1 MPAQRSPA
9 EDSSRRGRPG
19 QTGRTDAVQVRA
31 GSSGSPHELRRRP
44 PSTTESATT
53 HSRPSR
59 WVTRTSSGPDVRA
72 VERLEV
78 GLADLVAD
86 RGLADLDPGE
96 VGAAPAVVPRAE
108 HPERQ
113 VAEVGGLEHLADRAH
128 VEPAERASPRKQ
140 HSGRGEP
147 VTAGVRALP
156 DPPGVPL
163 VPGQRHRPAAD
174 RAAHV
179 VPTVGADEE
188 DRLAGPELRQR
199 GADGLLISRRQR
211 VEREPKQVLRSLH
224 AADQEERV
232 RRRSRRGSRAG
243 VRYAGR
249 RARRAGGSGRAVPR
263 PPGTHGSARHRRRPE
278 GTTGWPQYGPTARS
292 ARRTPRTAPAPLCR
306 RATRSSPCPTRRS
319 THPGRSGR
327 GCATRRGGSP
337 SRRGAQRTRDPG
349 DDRAGRRSRAVPL
362 AGGGRQLDRDA
373 VGRGRPGG
381 GPPGPGEHEGVL
393 ALEEPVTAHAAGGAS
408 LGGVLRI
415 RRHLERTGLGAG
427 EGARTTRWTSPRP
440 GRWPGRRRRTRP
452 PDGQR

>member
-9 EDSSRRGRPG
+9 EDSSRRGRLG

-31 GSSGSPHELRRRP
+31 GSSGSPHELRRPP

-72 VERLEV
+72 VSASRSV
-78 GLADLVAD
+78 SPISSRTADSPTWT
-86 RGLADLDPGE
+86 RGE

-128 VEPAERASPRKQ
+128 VEPAERASPREQ
-140 HSGRGEP
+140 HSGGREP

-163 VPGQRHRPAAD
+163 MPGQRHRPAAD

-199 GADGLLISRRQR
+199 GADGLEVSRRQR

-232 RRRSRRGSRAG
+232 RPAPGEVAEPGSGTRVGVLAGPADQAEPSPGRPARTGQLVTDVGRKVRLGGRSTAPRPVLLDGHPEPRRRRGAVERLGRRRVPLDGARIRGAAAVAVRPVVVDRRHDEVLSGPAIRAMTVPAGVPEPSRLPVAGGSSTATPLAAAARAG
-243 VRYAGR
+243 V
-249 RARRAGGSGRAVPR
+249 
-263 PPGTHGSARHRRRPE
+263 PPAQAS
-278 GTTGWPQYGPTARS
+278 
-292 ARRTPRTAPAPLCR
+292 
-306 RATRSSPCPTRRS
+306 TRVSSP
-319 THPGRSGR
+319 
-327 GCATRRGGSP
+327 
-337 SRRGAQRTRDPG
+337 
-349 DDRAGRRSRAVPL
+349 
-362 AGGGRQLDRDA
+362 
-373 VGRGRPGG
+373 
-381 GPPGPGEHEGVL
+381 
-393 ALEEPVTAHAAGGAS
+393 
-408 LGGVLRI
+408 LRN
-415 RRHLERTGLGAG
+415 R
-427 EGARTTRWTSPRP
+427 
-440 GRWPGRRRRTRP
+440 
-452 PDGQR
+452 